1 MSGLH
6 KGEYLRCS
14 SPFSYTFI
22 NFLCQKDAEG
32 YGKRGFAALV
42 DILCRKSRATRS
54 LKGLSQEL
62 SCARDRS
69 VLSNVQTQHYG
80 PVGGFNHHLCSYI
93 EVATNKDVNICVT
106 VL

>member
-22 NFLCQKDAEG
+22 NFLCQKDAED

-42 DILCRKSRATRS
+42 DNTLQKIKSHEKSQRLESRAFLCQGQGQVS
-54 LKGLSQEL
+54 IKY
-62 SCARDRS
+62 
-69 VLSNVQTQHYG
+69 YG
-80 PVGGFNHHLCSYI
+80 PVGGLKNMCFIISDLYP
-93 EVATNKDVNICVT
+93 KQ
-106 VL
+106 